1 MNGSYY
7 SGDSCIINPNGDV
20 IMSMSDQEG
29 FLKYE
34 FIDDVDQYRKAF
46 PVLDDIKSE
55 YKYHFQVHIAGS
67 LNHI

>member
-29 FLKYE
+29 VLKYK
-34 FIDDVDQYRKAF
+34 FIDDVNQYRKAF
-46 PVLDDIKSE
+46 PFLDDIKTGI
-55 YKYHFQVHIAGS
+55 KYY
-67 LNHI
+67 